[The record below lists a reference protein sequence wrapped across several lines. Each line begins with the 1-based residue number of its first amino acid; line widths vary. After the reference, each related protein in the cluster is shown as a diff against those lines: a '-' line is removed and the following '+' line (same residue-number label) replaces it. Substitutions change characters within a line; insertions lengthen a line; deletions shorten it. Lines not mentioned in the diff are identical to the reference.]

1 MIDEKQV
8 RTLRQWRD
16 LRFMT
21 QDELAERSGLSK
33 HTILRLEAGRHRPTA
48 RTIKGLMGALDVD
61 PLLIAEVRQALGLD
75 EPKGDS
81 RG

>member
-8 RTLRQWRD
+8 RTLKQWRD

-48 RTIKGLMGALDVD
+48 RTIKALMVALEVH
-61 PLLIAEVRQALGLD
+61 PYQIAEIRQALGLD
-75 EPKGDS
+75 EPKEDY